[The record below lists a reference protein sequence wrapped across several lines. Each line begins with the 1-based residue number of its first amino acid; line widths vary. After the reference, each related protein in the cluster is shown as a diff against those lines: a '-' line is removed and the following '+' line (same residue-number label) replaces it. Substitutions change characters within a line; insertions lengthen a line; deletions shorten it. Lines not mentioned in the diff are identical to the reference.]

1 MIICLKVI
9 SEKCFSFIVNVNTS
23 LKLLWA
29 LGGLS
34 EGNQALGHSEGTWAP
49 GHSEGTQRTFRHLRH
64 SGTWVLSRGIVTGG
78 ARGAMPPP
86 PPHPLHFN
94 FWTKQGPK
102 ISVSRI
108 RDIGFYGC
116 SEIIRTRNLAIF
128 TLYATS
134 FRQFMAV
141 FRFF

>member
-9 SEKCFSFIVNVNTS
+9 SKKCFSFIVNVNTS

-34 EGNQALGHSEGTWAP
+34 EGNQALGHSESTWALR

-64 SGTWVLSRGIVTGG
+64 SGTWVLSRGVATGG
-78 ARGAMPPP
+78 GGRGPCIPP
-86 PPHPLHFN
+86 PPHLLHFN

-102 ISVSRI
+102 I
-108 RDIGFYGC
+108 RDIAFYGC

-128 TLYATS
+128 IVCATS
-134 FRQFMAV
+134 FRRFMAA